1 MTTNV
6 IEVAIK
12 ASDQASNTLRNTS
25 SNVLKMTGAIVAG
38 TAAAAAGAYGFAKLV
53 HKWSEAAEEA
63 HKMSIRLGTTT
74 EMLTSLQGAAK
85 LSDIAT
91 EDFNRAIEVMN
102 RNLGNAIV
110 AGDASSKV
118 LAQFGLKAS
127 ELARLPLDE
136 KLNTVA
142 DAMAKIGNPAERA
155 ALATAVFGRSGGEMI
170 QMLSGGS
177 EALRRATADAVRFG
191 VVISEDA
198 AKKADELGDAFSR
211 VEMAGRGLMNTI
223 ASQVSPIVTG
233 VLNSFAEWIADNR
246 EDIASWVDAVI
257 NGFLTAFVIVRNVLT
272 QLMVNI
278 AQVWDFVSQIFE
290 GDHNFIYNY
299 VANMTKAIWG
309 FIGWLAEQ
317 LMRFAMWLPKTIGM
331 AGMLAGQ
338 LLFEGLQTA
347 LALIVDLAAT
357 VGKRI
362 LDALQGNVVEP
373 LPKQMADAVSR
384 AMGDLESR
392 THDTFRSMERFGGE
406 TWEDIS
412 STAMSAWTAISDT
425 AGSVLETLTNLAKEW
440 GDAIDLSGAIA
451 EVEAWRNSANEAAIA
466 GQDMMPKPDPD
477 GAKGFF
483 QVWKDEAIAFLESHK
498 SATEE
503 IAKGTFDLMMTTSGA
518 IGDAFANAIVSGKS
532 LGKAL
537 EAIGKQVLT
546 SVISMLIRIG
556 IQRLILHKMEK
567 LIGVSAAASK
577 TAAGLSE
584 VYLNSFASAAAIPM
598 VGWAMAPNVAAAN
611 LAAASAGAVG
621 AAALGAGQGA
631 AIGGAGAAAHGGMEF
646 VPSESTY
653 LLQRGERVLSPNQ
666 NKDFTEMMEG
676 GGMGGEA
683 TTFNIYIDED
693 NIHERVIRKLADG
706 LNRGIAKH
714 GVRLTVNDRSSK
726 KTGRNG

>member
-12 ASDQASNTLRNTS
+12 ATDQASNSLRNTS
-25 SNVLKMTGAIVAG
+25 SNVLKLTGAVVAG
-38 TAAAAAGAYGFAKLV
+38 AAAAAAGAVGFAKLV
-53 HKWSEAAEEA
+53 SKWSEAADEA
-63 HKMSIRLGTTT
+63 GKMATRLGTTT
-74 EMLTSLQGAAK
+74 ETLTAMQGAAK

-91 EDFNRAIEVMN
+91 GDFNRAIETMN

-110 AGDASSKV
+110 SGDASSKV

-127 ELARLPLDE
+127 ELSRLPLDE

-155 ALATAVFGRSGGEMI
+155 ALATAVFGKSGSEMI
-170 QMLSGGS
+170 QMLGGGS

-198 AKKADELGDAFSR
+198 AKKADELSDAFAR
-211 VEMAGRGLMNTI
+211 VEMAGQGMMNTI
-223 ASQVSPIVTG
+223 AAKVSPIVTG
-233 VLNSFAEWIADNR
+233 VLNHFAEWLADNR
-246 EDIASWVDAVI
+246 DEIASWVDAVI
-257 NGFLTAFVIVRNVLT
+257 TGFLTAFVVVRNVLT

-278 AQVWDFVSQIFE
+278 GQVWDFISQIFE

-299 VANMTKAIWG
+299 VMNMTKAIWS
-309 FIGWLAEQ
+309 FISWTVEQ
-317 LMRFAMWLPKTIGM
+317 FAKFAAWLPKTIGT

-373 LPKQMADAVSR
+373 LPKQMADAVAR

-392 THDTFRSMERFGGE
+392 THDTLKDISKWGGE
-406 TWEDIS
+406 TWEDVS
-412 STAMSAWTAISDT
+412 STAKTAWTAISDT
-425 AGSVLETLTNLAKEW
+425 AGGVLDTLTNLAKEW
-440 GDAIDLSGAIA
+440 GDAIDLSDAIA
-451 EVEAWRNSANEAAIA
+451 EVQAWRDSANEAAVA
-466 GQDMMPKPDPD
+466 GQNLMPKPDPD
-477 GAKGFF
+477 AAKSFF
-483 QVWKDEAIAFLESHK
+483 EVWKAEAVAFLESHK
-498 SATEE
+498 TATEE
-503 IAKGTFDLMMTTSGA
+503 IAKSTFDLMMTTSGA
-518 IGDAFANAIVSGKS
+518 IGDAFANAIVSGGN

-537 EAIGKQVLT
+537 QNIGKQVLT
-546 SVISMLIRIG
+546 SMISMLIRIG
-556 IQRLILHKMEK
+556 IQRLILHKLEK
-567 LIGVSAAASK
+567 AIGVSSAMSK
-577 TAAGLSE
+577 TAGGLSE
-584 VYLNSFASAAAIPM
+584 VYINSFASAAAIPL
-598 VGWAMAPNVAAAN
+598 VGWAMAPGVAAAN
-611 LAAASAGAVG
+611 LAAATAGAAG

-631 AIGGAGAAAHGGMEF
+631 AIGAAGAAAHGGMDF

-666 NKDFTEMMEG
+666 NKDFTDMVS
-676 GGMGGEA
+676 GMKGSEESEV
-683 TTFNIYIDED
+683 NIYIDED

-706 LNRGIAKH
+706 LNKAISKH
-714 GVRLTVNDRSSK
+714 GVRLNVNERSTK
-726 KTGRNG
+726 RTGKGG